1 MSVLKKITNVINN
14 LYTTALEKGCR
25 CIYRLSA
32 RKLLKLHP
40 NKEYKAN
47 DSKEKIYMQKW
58 SRLSH
63 NPDKNVF
70 RLFSQYI
77 GPDPYIVPEDV
88 SSSIIQPIM
97 NPITTRGYYADKNM
111 FEKIL
116 PKEYLPKALL
126 RKIGGEYYDTD
137 YMSVSVSDD
146 WSLTKTVMA
155 ERIFVKPAVD
165 SSSGRGVVCF
175 KRTDESEYVNSE
187 GQKLDEK
194 FLTEY
199 SKYYNDFIVQEG
211 LTQSDYISQ
220 FNPTSI
226 NTIRIATYRS
236 IKDNKAH
243 VVAII
248 MRMGKTGSEVDN
260 AHAGGLFIGIDK
272 NGILGKYACDQN
284 GNKYYSFNNL
294 NFKTTEYRIP
304 NFEKVLDFAKSV
316 AEKIP
321 HHRLLAQDIAIQANG
336 EPCLVEFNIRAFA
349 VWLFQFTSG
358 AAFGEYADEII
369 DYCSK
374 HKKSVNKVI
383 IEPF

>member
-1 MSVLKKITNVINN
+1 M
-14 LYTTALEKGCR
+14 
-25 CIYRLSA
+25 YRTSS

-40 NKEYKAN
+40 NKEYRVN
-47 DSKEKIYMQKW
+47 DSEEKEYCLKW
-58 SRLSH
+58 SSLSH
-63 NPDKNVF
+63 NPDKSVF

-77 GPDPYIVPEDV
+77 GPNPDIVPEDV
-88 SSSIIQPIM
+88 SSGIIQPLM
-97 NPITTRGYYADKNM
+97 NPIATRGYYQDKNM

-116 PKEYLPKALL
+116 PKEYLPKAVL
-126 RKIGGEYYDTD
+126 RKIAGEYYNSD
-137 YMSVSVSDD
+137 YESISVNER
-146 WSLTKTVMA
+146 WSLPKTMVA
-155 ERIFVKPAVD
+155 KCIFIKPAVD

-175 KRTDESEYVNSE
+175 KRTEESEYVNSE
-187 GQKLDEK
+187 GQKFDQK
-194 FLTEY
+194 FLTDY
-199 SKYYNDFIVQEG
+199 SKFHADFIVQEG

-236 IKDNKAH
+236 VKDNKAH

-272 NGILGKYACDQN
+272 NGGLGKYACDQY
-284 GNKYYSFNNL
+284 GNKFDSFNNID
-294 NFKTTEYRIP
+294 FKSTEYKIP
-304 NFEKVLDFAKSV
+304 DFDKVLAFAKSV

-336 EPCLVEFNIRAFA
+336 EPCLVEFNIRGFS

-369 DYCSK
+369 DYCAK
-374 HKKSVNKVI
+374 NKKSVNKVI
-383 IEPF
+383 VEPF